1 MVGFLSLARLGV
13 GLAVFLLQASDAVL
27 DPSAGGV
34 ATVIGAARTGW
45 RDIAALRGR
54 GDKAVD
60 SFGEQIASRLEGKI
74 ADARRQCEDR
84 GVDADLLRG
93 AVTEVEALLKKLAED
108 DDVVV
113 AAVRE
118 PDRFGE
124 VIRGRV
130 QEYRRNVEAAA
141 EPFFDALVRAVTG
154 EFVRLAPG
162 SANFQVG
169 ALRQL
174 LDGVDAILNGIGE
187 VKAGQEEQTAH
198 FDGRFDQLEDA
209 LSRPV
214 PRRPSRIRLGSRPME
229 VSGFVERR
237 EQEGLFETVLSG
249 ASGRTVLTGM
259 RGSGKSQLAT
269 AVAARCETEDWELVA
284 WVPAGSREA
293 VLSGL
298 VELGLELGVRVE
310 DGPSREAIAR
320 RCLTSLASAEGADRL
335 IVFDDVDSP
344 DDLAG
349 LVPRGEGVRVLVTT
363 TRLVDWAGAGW
374 VHVPVGVFERKQSI
388 SILLDR
394 TDQTGR
400 EAANAIAGVLGD
412 LPVAV
417 AQAAATARRDRYTL
431 AAYLEVLERTALEEG
446 VRRREWD
453 EYPEAVGAALR
464 LALRSALEQIEDK
477 SPHRGEVARTQL
489 GVLSVLAATGVPA
502 HWLEALDGGS
512 DDACGALSGL
522 IDSSVCQLSKDRSKV
537 MIHGLQSRAIRETWK
552 DEPERWGRVEEEAA
566 ALLGTVADVTAIP
579 VRDSASRR
587 REALDLVE
595 QLRATAGQN
604 YSKTLFFHPRTAD
617 ALAHALQYA
626 TELGDPQ
633 AALSL
638 SNAVNLLTRTLGP
651 NHPDTLVSRGNL
663 AAAYLSAG
671 RLEQAVPLFERNLTD
686 HEYLLGPG
694 HPHTL
699 TSRNNLAAAY
709 QAAGRL
715 EQAIDLFERNLVDCE
730 RVLGPDH
737 PDTLASQ
744 GNLAAA
750 YQDAGKLKQAIDL
763 HKKNLVDRERILGPD
778 HPHTLTA
785 RDGLAAAYRAAGR
798 LDQAIDL
805 LERNLADCE
814 RVLGPDNP
822 DTLASQ
828 GSLAAAYQAASRL
841 DQAVPL
847 FEQNLVDCER
857 VLGPDHPDTLA
868 SRGNLAAAYQDAG
881 RPKQAVPLFEQNLAD
896 YECVLGPDHPN
907 TLTSRG
913 NLASAYWS
921 ADRLSEAV
929 PLFERTL
936 TDRECVLGPDHP
948 HTLASR
954 GNLAAAYQDAGR
966 LSEAASLFGQT
977 LGDCERVLGPDHLDT
992 LSLRNNLAGAY
1003 QAAGR
1008 PDQAVPLFERTLAD
1022 YERVLGPDH
1031 PHTLASQGNL
1041 ADAYWSTG
1049 RLSKAIDLFERNL
1062 ADYERVLGPD
1072 HPHTLASQG
1081 NLAYA
1086 YQAAGRPDQA
1096 VPLFEQAL
1104 ADRERL
1110 RGPNHPDTRLFRK
1123 KLADAY
1129 RAVGRDEEAAALI
1142 DPPSDPDD
1150 TDTEAPTC

>member
-1 MVGFLSLARLGV
+1 MVGSLSLARLGV
-13 GLAVFLLQASDAVL
+13 GLAVFLLRASDAVV
-27 DPSAGGV
+27 DPSFGGAV
-34 ATVIGAARTGW
+34 ELIGEARTGW
-45 RDIAALRGR
+45 RDIAALKGRRG
-54 GDKAVD
+54 AVD
-60 SFGEQIASRLEGKI
+60 SFGERIASRLEDRV
-74 ADARRQCEDR
+74 AEARRRCEDR
-84 GVDADLLRG
+84 GVDATLLRG
-93 AVTEVEALLKKLAED
+93 AVTEVEVLLEELAGD
-108 DDVVV
+108 DAVVV
-113 AAVRE
+113 AAVRD

-124 VIRGRV
+124 VISGRV
-130 QEYRRNVEAAA
+130 QRRRRKVEESA
-141 EPFFDALVRAVTG
+141 ESFFDELVRAVTG

-162 SANFQVG
+162 SANFQIG

-174 LDGVDAILNGIGE
+174 LDGVDAIRVGIE
-187 VKAGQEEQTAH
+187 MIRIRQAEQTAH
-198 FDGRFDQLEDA
+198 FDGRFDLLEGA

-229 VSGFVERR
+229 AVGFVERR

-269 AVAARCETEDWELVA
+269 AVAARCEAEGWPLVA
-284 WVPAGSREA
+284 WVSAGSREA

-298 VELGLELGVRVE
+298 VELGLELGVNVE
-310 DGPSREAIAR
+310 DGPSREVIAR
-320 RCLTSLASAEGADRL
+320 RCLTALASAQGSDRL
-335 IVFDDVDSP
+335 IVFDDVENP
-344 DDLAG
+344 DDLVG

-363 TRLVDWAGAGW
+363 TRLADWEGAGW
-374 VHVPVGVFERKQSI
+374 VHVPVGVFEREQSI
-388 SILLDR
+388 GILLDR
-394 TDQTGR
+394 TDQTDRG
-400 EAANAIAGVLGD
+400 AADVGAADAVAGALGD

-417 AQAAATARRDRYTL
+417 VQAAATARRDRYTL
-431 AAYLEVLERTALEEG
+431 AAYLEVLERTTLEEG
-446 VRRREWD
+446 VRRREGD
-453 EYPEAVGAALR
+453 EYPGAVGAALR
-464 LALRSALEQIEDK
+464 LALQGALERIEDQ
-477 SPHRGEVARTQL
+477 SPRRGEVARVQL

-502 HWLEALDGGS
+502 PWLEKMLGGGS
-512 DDACGALSGL
+512 DDARGALSGL
-522 IDSSVCQLSKDRSKV
+522 IESSVCQLSKDDSKV
-537 MIHGLQSRAIRETWK
+537 MIHGLQGRVIRETWK
-552 DEPERWGRVEEEAA
+552 DEPERWEQIEEEAA

-663 AAAYLSAG
+663 AAAYLSAGRLEQAVPLFERNLTDRERVLGPDHTRTLASRGNLASAYLSAG

-805 LERNLADCE
+805 LE
-814 RVLGPDNP
+814 
-822 DTLASQ
+822 
-828 GSLAAAYQAASRL
+828 
-841 DQAVPL
+841 
-847 FEQNLVDCER
+847 
-857 VLGPDHPDTLA
+857 
-868 SRGNLAAAYQDAG
+868 
-881 RPKQAVPLFEQNLAD
+881 QNLAD
-896 YECVLGPDHPN
+896 YECVLGPDHPH
-907 TLTSRG
+907 TLTSRN

-929 PLFERTL
+929 PLFKRTL
-936 TDRECVLGPDHP
+936 TDRERVLGSDHP
-948 HTLASR
+948 DTLISR

-966 LSEAASLFGQT
+966 LSEAVSLFGRT
-977 LGDCERVLGPDHLDT
+977 LGDCERVLGPDHPDT
-992 LSLRNNLAGAY
+992 LSSRGGLAGAY

-1008 PDQAVPLFERTLAD
+1008 PDQAIPLFERTLAD
-1022 YERVLGPDH
+1022 YG
-1031 PHTLASQGNL
+1031 
-1041 ADAYWSTG
+1041 
-1049 RLSKAIDLFERNL
+1049 
-1062 ADYERVLGPD
+1062 RVLGPD

-1129 RAVGRDEEAAALI
+1129 RAVGRNEDAAALI
-1142 DPPSDPDD
+1142 DPPPDPDD
-1150 TDTEAPTC
+1150 ADIRTPS

>member
-13 GLAVFLLQASDAVL
+13 GLAVFLLRASDAVA
-27 DPSAGGV
+27 DPSFGGAV
-34 ATVIGAARTGW
+34 ELIGEVREGW
-45 RDIAALRGR
+45 RGIAALRGR
-54 GDKAVD
+54 SGRAVD
-60 SFGEQIASRLEGKI
+60 SFGGRIASRLE
-74 ADARRQCEDR
+74 AEVAEARRRCEEL
-84 GVDADLLRG
+84 GVDAGLLRG
-93 AVTEVEALLKKLAED
+93 AVTEVELLLEELAKD
-108 DDVVV
+108 DAVVV
-113 AAVRE
+113 AAVRD
-118 PDRFGE
+118 PDRFGD

-130 QEYRRNVEAAA
+130 QRRRRKVEAAA
-141 EPFFDALVRAVTG
+141 EPFFDELVRAVTG

-162 SANFQVG
+162 SKDFQVG
-169 ALRQL
+169 PLRQL
-174 LDGVDAILNGIGE
+174 LDGVEEIRVGI
-187 VKAGQEEQTAH
+187 AH
-198 FDGRFDQLEDA
+198 LDGRFDQLEDA
-209 LSRPV
+209 LSGPV

-229 VSGFVERR
+229 VPGFVERR
-237 EQEGLFETVLSG
+237 EQAGLFETVISG

-269 AVAARCETEDWELVA
+269 AVAARCEAQDWELVA
-284 WVPAGSREA
+284 WVPADSREA

-298 VELGLELGVRVE
+298 AELGRELGVDVE
-310 DGPSREAIAR
+310 DGPSREVIAR
-320 RCLTSLASAEGADRL
+320 RCLTALASAEQSNRL
-335 IVFDDVDSP
+335 IVFDDVENP
-344 DDLAG
+344 DDLVG

-363 TRLVDWAGAGW
+363 TRRADWEGAGW
-374 VHVPVGVFERKQSI
+374 AHVPVGVFEREQSI
-388 SILLDR
+388 DVLLDR
-394 TDQTGR
+394 TDQSDRG
-400 EAANAIAGVLGD
+400 AADGIAEVLGD

-417 AQAAATARRDRYTL
+417 VQAAATARRDRYTL
-431 AAYLEVLERTALEEG
+431 ADYLDMLERTTLEEG
-446 VRRREWD
+446 VRRREGY
-453 EYPEAVGAALR
+453 EYPGAVGAALR
-464 LALRSALEQIEDK
+464 LALQGALERIEDQ
-477 SPHRGEVARTQL
+477 SPRRGAVARAQL

-502 HWLEALDGGS
+502 RWLEEADGGS
-512 DDACGALSGL
+512 GDARGALSGL
-522 IDSSVCQLSKDRSKV
+522 IESSVCRLSEDDSKV
-537 MIHGLQSRAIRETWK
+537 MIHGLQGRVIREAWK
-552 DEPERWGRVEEEAA
+552 DEPERWGQIEEEAA
-566 ALLGTVADVTAIP
+566 ALLGAVDVTAIP
-579 VRDSASRR
+579 VRDNAGRR

-604 YSKTLFFHPRTAD
+604 YSKTLFSRPRTAH

-633 AALSL
+633 SALSL
-638 SNAVNLLTRTLGP
+638 SDAVNLLTRTLGP
-651 NHPDTLVSRGNL
+651 DHPDTLASRGNL

-671 RLEQAVPLFERNLTD
+671 RLEQAVPLFERTLTD
-686 HEYLLGPG
+686 RERVLGSDHPRTLASRGNLASAYLSAGRLEQAVPLFERTLTDREHLLGAD
-694 HPHTL
+694 HPDTL

-715 EQAIDLFERNLVDCE
+715 DQAIDLHERTLADRL
-730 RVLGPDH
+730 RVLGPNH
-737 PDTLASQ
+737 PNTLTSR

-763 HKKNLVDRERILGPD
+763 HERTLTDRERVLGPD

-805 LERNLADCE
+805 LEQNLADYE

-896 YECVLGPDHPN
+896 YECVLGPDHPH
-907 TLTSRG
+907 TLTSRN

-1022 YERVLGPDH
+1022 YG
-1031 PHTLASQGNL
+1031 
-1041 ADAYWSTG
+1041 
-1049 RLSKAIDLFERNL
+1049 
-1062 ADYERVLGPD
+1062 RVLGPD

-1129 RAVGRDEEAAALI
+1129 RAVGRDEEAAALL

-1150 TDTEAPTC
+1150 TDTEALS